1 MNRINL
7 IPTNLRKFCAA
18 TFAAVAVIAVPQLAF
33 AEKADLTK
41 ELIALGQLG
50 TVVDGDSPGDGETN
64 IFEGNV
70 DIEQGTLKITAHK
83 LLLKNLKNG
92 YRFGEALGKINT
104 PVKFRQKREGKDSY
118 VDGTAERVV
127 YDEQKETIQM
137 FGNVRVKLGE
147 DEFNGQYVTY
157 NMTTDKFILDGAP
170 SPNAA
175 NAGNVTK
182 GTVANDG
189 RIRVVLK
196 PRLPTSSAD
205 VANKPT
211 ADVATPKK

>member
-1 MNRINL
+1 MNRIAL
-7 IPTNLRKFCAA
+7 IPKFCAA
-18 TFAAVAVIAVPQLAF
+18 AFALVAVIAVSPSAF

-41 ELIALGQLG
+41 ELIALGKLG
-50 TVVDGDSPGDGETN
+50 TVADGDSPGDGETN

-92 YRFGEALGKINT
+92 YRFGEALGKLNA

-137 FGNVRVKLGE
+137 FGNVKVKLGE

-170 SPNAA
+170 NAA
-175 NAGNVTK
+175 SATK
-182 GTVANDG
+182 GGVATDG

-196 PRLPTSSAD
+196 PRIPVASSE
-205 VANKPT
+205 VTTKPT
-211 ADVATPKK
+211 TDAATPKK

>member
-1 MNRINL
+1 MNRIAL
-7 IPTNLRKFCAA
+7 IPTKLIKFCAA
-18 TFAAVAVIAVPQLAF
+18 IFTAVAVMSVPQFAF

-41 ELIALGQLG
+41 ELIALGKLG
-50 TVVDGDSPGDGETN
+50 TVADGDSPGDGETN

-92 YRFGEALGKINT
+92 YRFGEALGKLNA

-137 FGNVRVKLGE
+137 FGNVKVKLGE

-170 SPNAA
+170 NAA
-175 NAGNVTK
+175 STAKSG
-182 GTVANDG
+182 VATDG

-196 PRLPTSSAD
+196 PRLPVTSSE
-205 VANKPT
+205 VTNKPAT
-211 ADVATPKK
+211 DAATPKK